1 MSIQRKL
8 HGFCAFLVVADL
20 AFGTLLLQPLDVFE
34 SAFNTKYKLRIDL
47 QPFCP

>member
-1 MSIQRKL
+1 M
-8 HGFCAFLVVADL
+8 HGFCAFWAVAIWSL
-20 AFGTLLLQPLDVFE
+20 ARCFLQPLDVFE